1 MQSIPI
7 LTLTHT
13 ASGTIN
19 AQRFVAQAGD
29 QAAEG
34 ENTLGVAR
42 TGASD
47 GDLIPVDV
55 LGTTIVEAGDD
66 VTVGASLMSDANG
79 KAVPQ
84 TVGNAIAAVCLQAG
98 GDGDLIEVLLMP
110 NALAASE

>member
-7 LTLTHT
+7 LTLTRT
-13 ASGTIN
+13 ASGAIAAN
-19 AQRFVAQAGD
+19 RFVAQAGD
-29 QAAEG
+29 QATEG

-42 TGASD
+42 TGAAS
-47 GDLIPVDV
+47 GELYPLDV

-66 VTVGASLMSDANG
+66 ITDGATLMSDDDG

-84 TVGNAIAAVCLQAG
+84 TVDSAIAAIALQAG
-98 GDGDLIEVLLMP
+98 ADGDLIEVLLMP